1 LGPERLK
8 MEFCSSAEGSKFRE
22 VAINFDKK
30 IRELGPSPLR
40 KKSGT
45 SKKNSKN

>member
-1 LGPERLK
+1 

-22 VAINFDKK
+22 VAIDFDKK

-40 KKSGT
+40 PKDGTPEKKKAKEKAKT
-45 SKKNSKN
+45 